1 MKMRV
6 GKSMESLNHRRDE
19 EKNRQRKRNQLH
31 LIQVKRGCHQQLH
44 NQLRRPIYI
53 MNLSISKWTIKHETA
68 QNTDLKHEARS
79 LFDNATK
86 SIGRLAGND
95 ESLNLNLKDM
105 FSEVFKPHTKNEAD
119 EIFIAGTAKTTPAI
133 CDISEEWGSHG
144 SFLEYSSLSQ

>member
-1 MKMRV
+1 MDDKA
-6 GKSMESLNHRRDE
+6 
-19 EKNRQRKRNQLH
+19 
-31 LIQVKRGCHQQLH
+31 
-44 NQLRRPIYI
+44 Y
-53 MNLSISKWTIKHETA
+53 ETA

-119 EIFIAGTAKTTPAI
+119 EIFIAVTAKTTPAI

-144 SFLEYSSLSQ
+144 SFLSIHRFHSNIYWIMGHGSIFQ